1 MCRSSWDDK
10 SAVAILKTCRRA
22 LADAGKLLVIENV
35 LPDSHEASF
44 GSLLDLNMMVMCGG
58 KERTG
63 AEFRVLFKA
72 SGFRLTRVVA
82 TMAPVSIIEA
92 IPSPA

>member
-1 MCRSSWDDK
+1 
-10 SAVAILKTCRRA
+10 
-22 LADAGKLLVIENV
+22 VIEDV
-35 LPDSHEASF
+35 LPDSNQVSF

-63 AEFRVLFKA
+63 AEFRLLFEA
-72 SGFRLTRVVA
+72 SGFRLGRVVD

-92 IPSPA
+92 IPSSA